1 MNPLLAQPAF
11 VIYATAVA
19 VVALH
24 LLLLALWTGTVRGIH
39 KKFTMAEDARFVG
52 GTLVDEDIEAVA
64 RVKRAHTNTI
74 ESALPFVAVGFLYAL
89 TDPDPFWAKLLLF
102 GYVAA
107 RLVHTLVYL
116 RGVQPWRT
124 LTFALGVLSI
134 GSMSIA
140 VLRAVM

>member
-11 VIYATAVA
+11 VIYATAVT

-24 LLLLALWTGTVRGIH
+24 LLLLALWTGTIRAIH
-39 KKFTMAEDARFVG
+39 KKFTNAEDARFAG
-52 GTLVDEDIEAVA
+52 GTLVDDDIEPVA
-64 RVKRAHTNTI
+64 RVKRAHGNAI
-74 ESALPFVAVGFLYAL
+74 ESALPFVAVGFFYVL

-124 LTFALGVLSI
+124 LSFALGVLSI
-134 GSMSIA
+134 GAMSVA
-140 VLRAVM
+140 VLRALM